1 MKHLYILIFFL
12 FSTLVLFG
20 QSKTT
25 ENLQKKYTDSFSL
38 FFYQNTLRMINQSD
52 NKEFDELIKDIEKM
66 KFLMVD
72 KKDQFK
78 AADYSKLKGEYI
90 SETFEEVMTTRY
102 EGRNLD
108 ILLKEKAG
116 KTQGMV
122 VLVND
127 STSLYVLDVV
137 GSIALDKVTTLY
149 KTLDE
154 STDIGQ
160 RIKSFADRNAKR
172 KDSDKPG
179 DDH

>member
-1 MKHLYILIFFL
+1 MKHLSILVIFL

-25 ENLQKKYTDSFSL
+25 EHLQKKYADSFSL

-52 NKEFDELIKDIEKM
+52 NKEFDDLIKDIEKM
-66 KFLMVD
+66 KFLMID
-72 KKDQFK
+72 KKEQFRS
-78 AADYSKLKGEYI
+78 ADYSKLKGEYI

-102 EGRNLD
+102 QGRNFD
-108 ILLKEKAG
+108 ILLKEKSG

-160 RIKSFADRNAKR
+160 RIKSFADRNSKR
-172 KDSDKPG
+172 KESDKEG

>member
-1 MKHLYILIFFL
+1 MKHLVIIFVFL
-12 FSTLVLFG
+12 FSGLVAFG

-38 FFYQNTLRMINQSD
+38 FFYQNTLRMINQSG
-52 NKEFDELIKDIEKM
+52 NQEFDELIKDIEKM

-72 KKDQFK
+72 KKEQFK

-154 STDIGQ
+154 STDVGKK
-160 RIKSFADRNAKR
+160 IKNFADRNAKR
-172 KDSDKPG
+172 KEGDKEG